1 MRFYQVEED
10 RAAGYTG
17 DLRAVPRWGFPGITA
32 CPGCGAGGGQA
43 GLQYP
48 CVDLSSL
55 PELERKELED
65 PGRQVG
71 FEDFLRLRERVR
83 PHAPGWARL
92 EPGADFGPLTGT
104 ASGTFGPLFMQNPWS
119 LYLRREAL
127 EQLQGVG
134 VRGLTGC
141 PLAVRF
147 REKSPPGLLALQLEL
162 HGRFH
167 PDCLPPDRTP
177 PCPKCGSVR
186 HAMPEPPILDAAS
199 LPEHTDLFRLD
210 AWTTLIVASQR
221 LVEAVQR
228 LALDGVSFREL
239 RVR

>member
-1 MRFYQVEED
+1 LKFYRVEED

-17 DLRAVPRWGFPGITA
+17 NLRAVPRWGFPGVTA
-32 CPGCGAGGGQA
+32 CPGCGAAGGAA

-55 PELERKELED
+55 PERKELED

-71 FEDFLRLRERVR
+71 FEEFIRLRERVR
-83 PHAPGWARL
+83 PHVPDWARL

-104 ASGTFGPLFMQNPWS
+104 ATGTFGQLFMQNRWS

-127 EQLQGVG
+127 ERLVDAG
-134 VRGLTGC
+134 VRGLSGC
-141 PLAVRF
+141 PMDVRF
-147 REKSPPGLLALQLEL
+147 RGKNAPDLLAMQLEL

-177 PCPKCGSVR
+177 PCPTCGNSR
-186 HAMPEPPILDAAS
+186 HALPEPPILDVAS
-199 LPEHTDLFRLD
+199 LPEHTDLFRLAD
-210 AWTTLIVASQR
+210 WTTLVVASER
-221 LVEAVQR
+221 MAESVR
-228 LALDGVSFREL
+228 TLALDGVVFREL
-239 RVR
+239 ALR